1 MESNSQK
8 TLLLLG
14 LCLFVPGSNQPATAE
29 LVVSPT
35 TVSLRTPESSQQMLV
50 TSKDAS
56 GRFVDVTR
64 EANFKIDGK
73 VARVEAGGVI
83 RPASEG
89 SSKLLIEFNGDRVE
103 VPINITGLAEPAP
116 VSFRNEIIPILTKS
130 SCNSGGCHGKAE
142 GQNGFKLS
150 IFGFDAEAD
159 HASLVKEGRSR
170 RVILTQPE
178 ESLLLK
184 KGTSETPH
192 GGGRKIMS
200 GSYRYKR
207 MLRWIQ
213 EGANFDAADS
223 AVGRIMRV
231 EVEPTD
237 SVLLSGGQQQLRV
250 TAIDSEGVRLCV
262 TSEAEYESNATSIA
276 ETSRNGLVH
285 ATDVP
290 GQAAILVRYLGHVAV
305 CRITV
310 PQPDVT
316 FARPPESNFIDGHV
330 WNQLAKLGIG
340 PSGLADDAEFMRRV
354 FLDTIGTLPT
364 PAEARTFLES
374 KAADKRRKLIDQ
386 LLDRPEYADYWT
398 MKWLDILRADQ
409 LTITPQATVAMQRWL
424 RDSFRHNKPFDQ
436 LATDLLLA
444 EGNTQVKG
452 PAAFYKIL
460 AKPDE
465 ASRSISQLLLGVRIE
480 CAQCHHHPSERW
492 SQADY
497 TGLAGFFT
505 GLKVKRLPDS
515 GESVTFRGGVD
526 LKHPRTDEIVPARAL
541 GAEPADF
548 TGITDRRRKLA
559 EWMTSPD
566 NEFFAKAIANRIWAH
581 YFGRGLIEPV
591 DDIRDTNP
599 ASNEPLMRALVRHMI
614 EVKFDLKA
622 YTRTVLNSR
631 TYQLASATTESN
643 HSDAQN
649 FSHASFK
656 AMPAEILLDAIC
668 QTTGVSEK
676 FNGWPE
682 GYRAIQIWDN
692 RMPSYFFRIFGRPAR
707 VSVCECERSN
717 QPSIA
722 QSLHLLNSP
731 EIMAKIQ
738 HRLGRVRKL
747 SSSTATPDEVI
758 EELYLASLSRFPNDN
773 EKNLM
778 RSVFAESANDRQ
790 AAIEDILWA
799 LLNSKTYIFNH

>member
-1 MESNSQK
+1 MASLAV
-8 TLLLLG
+8 LLAWSSGNALG
-14 LCLFVPGSNQPATAE
+14 E
-29 LVVSPT
+29 IIVSP
-35 TVSLRTPESSQQMLV
+35 SKILLRSPESSQQLIV
-50 TSKDAS
+50 TSTEVS
-56 GRFVDVTR
+56 GFAVDVTHLATIR
-64 EANFKIDGK
+64 ASGTVVRIQDNGL
-73 VARVEAGGVI
+73 VRPVVEGI
-83 RPASEG
+83 SELVVSFEG
-89 SSKLLIEFNGDRVE
+89 HSVN
-103 VPINITGLAEPAP
+103 VPVTVTGLQTPAP
-116 VSFRNEIIPILTKS
+116 VSFRNEVIPILTKS
-130 SCNSGGCHGKAE
+130 ACNSGGCHGKAE

-150 IFGFDAEAD
+150 IFGFDAGSD
-159 HASLVKEGRSR
+159 HAALVKEGRSR
-170 RVILTQPE
+170 RVILSQPE

-192 GGGRKIMS
+192 GGGRKIVK
-200 GSYRYKR
+200 GSYRYQR
-207 MLRWIQ
+207 VMRWIK
-213 EGANFDAADS
+213 EGANFDATGS
-223 AVGRIMRV
+223 TIGKIVRV

-237 SVLLSGGQQQLRV
+237 RVLLAGGRQQLRV
-250 TAIDSEGVRLCV
+250 TAIDSHGARHCV
-262 TSEAEYESNATSIA
+262 TGEAEYESNAKSIA
-276 ETSRNGLVH
+276 ETNRDGLVH

-316 FARPPESNFIDGHV
+316 FQRPPKSNFIDGHV
-330 WNQLAKLGIG
+330 WDQLAKLGIE
-340 PSGLADDAEFMRRV
+340 PSGLADDAQFLRRV
-354 FLDTIGTLPT
+354 YLDTIGTLPT
-364 PAEARTFLES
+364 ADEARAFLQDS
-374 KAADKRRKLIDQ
+374 DKTKRAKLIDR

-409 LTITPQATVAMQRWL
+409 LKITPQATVAMQRWL
-424 RDSFRHNKPFDQ
+424 LDSFRTNKPFDKM
-436 LATDLLLA
+436 ATDVLLA
-444 EGNTQVKG
+444 NGNTQVKG

-505 GLKVKRLPDS
+505 GVKVKRLPGS
-515 GESVTFRGGVD
+515 GEAITSRGGTD
-526 LKHPRTDEIVPARAL
+526 LKHPRTGEVVPAMAL

-548 TGITDRRRKLA
+548 AGVSDRRRKLA

-581 YFGRGLIEPV
+581 YLGRGLIEPI

-599 ASNEPLMRALVRHMI
+599 ASNEPLMRALVQHML

-622 YTRTVLNSR
+622 YTRTLLNSR
-631 TYQLASATTESN
+631 TYQLTSGTTESN
-643 HSDAQN
+643 ENDVQN
-649 FSHASFK
+649 FSHASYK
-656 AMPAEILLDAIC
+656 AMPAEVLLDAIC

-731 EIMAKIQ
+731 EIMAKVQ
-738 HRLGRVRKL
+738 HRQGRARKL
-747 SSSTATPDEVI
+747 SISQSSPDEGI
-758 EELYLASLSRFPNDN
+758 EELYLASLSRLPTDR
-773 EKNLM
+773 ERELM
-778 RSVFAESANDRQ
+778 KTAFEGANRR
-790 AAIEDILWA
+790 AAVEDILWA